1 MLKASFGDA
10 PYKKVASTSFD
21 FVAKGLTV
29 RFRLRQDLPHERL
42 PPCLPEPNL
51 RVLRRL
57 MVRSREPSSPKYY
70 AFSMDRRDST
80 SGRCWHCTQYR
91 ERNQNTALWASSHV
105 VGFCALVGRGVLLF
119 ISDNLGCS
127 FGLEF
132 AGAARHA
139 KEDVAEP
146 LFWLEDLMFYQPRRI
161 GIKNTWNGWEKA
173 RALFCLLL
181 SLRRP
186 AHRFS
191 SCNDLR
197 CVDLV
202 GAPSCPSQRR
212 RGIGRAKMRVNHT
225 KRHLQHRTPDAQ
237 TNRRKIRNKANKAEP
252 ASKSEASASTQR
264 Q

>member
-1 MLKASFGDA
+1 
-10 PYKKVASTSFD
+10 
-21 FVAKGLTV
+21 
-29 RFRLRQDLPHERL
+29 
-42 PPCLPEPNL
+42 
-51 RVLRRL
+51 

-80 SGRCWHCTQYR
+80 SGPCWHCTQHR

-161 GIKNTWNGWEKA
+161 GIKNTWNGVGEGKSVVLPPA
-173 RALFCLLL
+173 VATSSGPPLLKLQRPSLRGSRRRALL
-181 SLRRP
+181 SKPTSSWNWPSQDASEPHEKTSATQNSRRTDKQKKNP
-186 AHRFS
+186 KQSQQSRTSIQKRSQRKHAATAKSTSQSCFNQPHENYAPVCEPTTS
-191 SCNDLR
+191 SC
-197 CVDLV
+197 
-202 GAPSCPSQRR
+202 S
-212 RGIGRAKMRVNHT
+212 
-225 KRHLQHRTPDAQ
+225 
-237 TNRRKIRNKANKAEP
+237 AELHN
-252 ASKSEASASTQR
+252 QV
-264 Q
+264 